1 MIAAI
6 SQNLVEAVELP
17 KLLREDTNV
26 YADTGDF
33 GRVEEF
39 QRNAILKMM
48 WDAVAVK
55 KKIVAVM
62 LRP

>member
-6 SQNLVEAVELP
+6 SETLVEAVELP

-26 YADTGDF
+26 HANTWDF
-33 GRVEEF
+33 GRVEEC
-39 QRNAILKMM
+39 QRNAILRMM

-55 KKIVAVM
+55 KKIAAVM
-62 LRP
+62 LLP

>member
-6 SQNLVEAVELP
+6 SQNLVEAVKLP